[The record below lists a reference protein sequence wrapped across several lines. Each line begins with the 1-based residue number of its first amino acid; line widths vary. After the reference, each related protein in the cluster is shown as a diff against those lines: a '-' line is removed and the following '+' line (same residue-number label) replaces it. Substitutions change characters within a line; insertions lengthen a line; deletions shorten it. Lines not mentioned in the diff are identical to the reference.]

1 MSYQTKEGA
10 KGYTPGQLRA
20 MAKELR
26 NFLQEGK
33 KEICYDPPLFRA
45 SKYYNFYS
53 WGLGIDEGRKIIAEA
68 LKYEELADAME
79 RAKFKE

>member
-1 MSYQTKEGA
+1 MSYKTKECA

-20 MAKELR
+20 MAKELC

-33 KEICYDPPLFRA
+33 KEVFYDPPLYRA
-45 SKYYNFYS
+45 SNYHNSYV
-53 WGLGIDEGRKIIAEA
+53 WGLGIKEGREIIAEA
-68 LKYEELADAME
+68 RKYEELADAME

>member
-33 KEICYDPPLFRA
+33 KEVFYDPPLYRA
-45 SKYYNFYS
+45 NAYRHSYS
-53 WGLGIDEGRKIIAEA
+53 WGLGIKEGREIIAEA
-68 LKYEELADAME
+68 RKYEELADAME